1 MLGSVRVVGLYH
13 VSSLLCHQGF
23 LRLGYFIIFIGYLH
37 DKYCSEASS
46 SGLLR
51 SFWTMCLSLDIHG
64 EFLISSTYTTA
75 LECPILCL
83 APKEG
88 GELLREMKKHYQS

>member
-37 DKYCSEASS
+37 EKDCSEASS

-51 SFWTMCLSLDIHG
+51 SFWTMCLSLDIHDWLKTSIVVNKVLHTFG
-64 EFLISSTYTTA
+64 H
-75 LECPILCL
+75 ILPPRKSFCI
-83 APKEG
+83 PTV
-88 GELLREMKKHYQS
+88 R